1 MVKGVDGKGFTRPN
15 LGNVLP
21 RLLDAVFSP
30 QCASC
35 HALVASHGQLCA
47 DCWSDASF
55 ITAPFCATCDVPF
68 EFEQG
73 AGTVC
78 LACLEH
84 PPSYRRARAPMAYDD
99 IARKLVLSFKHGD
112 RLDPAAAY
120 MRLMMRVGQPL
131 LADADLVVPVPLHWS
146 RLLKRRYNQSAI
158 LAQLLAKEAGKAY
171 APEVLIRQRRT
182 PSQASLDRAHR
193 RNNVKGAFV
202 VPVKYGLR
210 VKGKAV
216 LLVDD
221 VLTTGATVENCAQ
234 TLYKA
239 GATTVDVLTLARVR
253 HPGAE
258 AG

>member
-1 MVKGVDGKGFTRPN
+1 MVKGVDGKGFVWPV
-15 LGNVLP
+15 LGDILP
-21 RLLDAVFSP
+21 RLVDAVFPP

-47 DCWSDASF
+47 DCWSEAEF
-55 ITAPFCATCDVPF
+55 ITEPICATCGVPF
-68 EFEQG
+68 EFDQG
-73 AGTVC
+73 TGAVC
-78 LACLEH
+78 LACLEY
-84 PPSYRRARAPMAYDD
+84 PPSYRKARGPMAYND

-131 LADADLVVPVPLHWS
+131 LAEADLVVPVPLHWS

-171 APEVLIRQRRT
+171 VPEILIRQRRT
-182 PSQASLDRAHR
+182 PSQASLDRAHC

-202 VPVKYGLR
+202 VPAKYGPS